1 MIHSQKIDFYRHLS
15 FAMIG
20 GFFGAYALL
29 CRSGILANAQT
40 MNLLELVIN
49 ALRGNFLAVLLHLG
63 VLAVYVAGT
72 MLTVLL
78 PHFFGLNNH
87 RLAAIID
94 AAALLLLGFLPQDM
108 NVLLSLYPIF
118 FAMSFQWSSF
128 SGAQDF
134 VSSTIFSTN
143 NTKQASLAFAQY
155 FCDRDTAH
163 FRKARFY
170 LYTLLAFHMG
180 AAISYFAVKF
190 LFLRG
195 AWLGIALTVL
205 AYYMVACEEQYEK
218 VRLLDDDLPV
228 DAVTE

>member
-1 MIHSQKIDFYRHLS
+1 
-15 FAMIG
+15 
-20 GFFGAYALL
+20 
-29 CRSGILANAQT
+29 
-40 MNLLELVIN
+40 
-49 ALRGNFLAVLLHLG
+49 
-63 VLAVYVAGT
+63 
-72 MLTVLL
+72 
-78 PHFFGLNNH
+78 
-87 RLAAIID
+87 
-94 AAALLLLGFLPQDM
+94 
-108 NVLLSLYPIF
+108 
-118 FAMSFQWSSF
+118 MSFQWSSF

-143 NTKQASLAFAQY
+143 NTKQVSLAFAQY

-195 AWLGIALTVL
+195 AWLGIELTVL

>member
-1 MIHSQKIDFYRHLS
+1 MIHSNKTDFYRHLS
-15 FAMIG
+15 FAAVG

-40 MNLLELVIN
+40 MNLLELVLS
-49 ALRGNFLAVLLHLG
+49 ALRGDLRAVLLHIG

-78 PHFFGLNNH
+78 PYFCRVDNH
-87 RLAAIID
+87 KAAVFID
-94 AAALLLLGFLPQDM
+94 AAALLLLGFLPQKM

-143 NTKQASLAFAQY
+143 NTKQTSLAFAEY
-155 FCDRDTAH
+155 LCDKDRAH
-163 FRKARFY
+163 FRKLRFY
-170 LYTLLAFHMG
+170 GCTLLAFHLG
-180 AAISYFAVKF
+180 ATVGYFAVK
-190 LFLRG
+190 LLALRG
-195 AWLGIALTVL
+195 AWLGIALTGV
-205 AYYMVACEEQYEK
+205 AYYMVLCEEAYEK
-218 VRLLDDDLPV
+218 AKLLDDDLPV